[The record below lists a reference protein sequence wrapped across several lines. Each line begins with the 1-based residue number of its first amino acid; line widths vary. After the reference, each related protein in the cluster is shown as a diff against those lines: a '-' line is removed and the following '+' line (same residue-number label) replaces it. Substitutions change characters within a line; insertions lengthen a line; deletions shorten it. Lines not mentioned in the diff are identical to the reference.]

1 MHRMPT
7 PLQIDVI
14 TIFPEMLEGFIGS
27 SMLKRAAQSQAAH
40 FNLVNLRDFTSDRHR
55 TVDDRPYGGG
65 PGMIM
70 KPEPFFKAV
79 SALRTPETRVVMP
92 SPQGKT
98 FNQDMA
104 RALAGARHLIFLCG
118 HYEGIDDR
126 VAQAL
131 ATDEISIGDYVLTN
145 GTLAAAVMID
155 AIVRLLPGVLGA
167 PDGTADESFCGNRLE
182 YPQFTRPEVF
192 CDLRV
197 PEVLRSGD
205 HRAIARWRAE
215 ESRRRTLERRPDI
228 IMAPPPDAGGA

>member
-1 MHRMPT
+1 MHSMST
-7 PLQIDVI
+7 PLQIDIV
-14 TIFPEMLEGFIGS
+14 TIFPEMLEGFIGT
-27 SMLKRAAQSQAAH
+27 SMLKRATQMQAVH
-40 FNLVNLRDFTSDRHR
+40 FNLVNLRDFTTDRHR

-79 SALRTPETRVVMP
+79 SALRTQEARVVMT

-98 FNQDMA
+98 FNQTMA
-104 RALAGARHLIFLCG
+104 RELSNARHLIFLCG

-126 VAQAL
+126 VAQTL
-131 ATDEISIGDYVLTN
+131 VTDEISIGDYILTN
-145 GTLAAAVMID
+145 GALAAAVIID
-155 AIVRLLPGVLGA
+155 AVVRLLPGVLGA

-192 CDLRV
+192 CNLRV

-205 HRAIARWRAE
+205 HMAIARWRAD
-215 ESRRRTLERRPDI
+215 ESRRRTLERRPD
-228 IMAPPPDAGGA
+228 MLAADEDKSEN

>member
-1 MHRMPT
+1 MST
-7 PLQIDVI
+7 PLQIDIV
-14 TIFPEMLEGFIGS
+14 TIFPEMLEGFIGT
-27 SMLKRAAQSQAAH
+27 SMLKRAAQMQAVH
-40 FNLVNLRDFTSDRHR
+40 FNLVNLRDFTTDRHR

-79 SALRTPETRVVMP
+79 SALRTQDARVVMT

-98 FNQDMA
+98 FNQAMA
-104 RALAGARHLIFLCG
+104 RELSSAQHLIFLCG

-145 GTLAAAVMID
+145 GTLAAAVVID
-155 AIVRLLPGVLGA
+155 AVVRLLPGVLGA

-192 CDLRV
+192 CNLRV

-205 HRAIARWRAE
+205 HMAIARWRAD
-215 ESRRRTLERRPDI
+215 ESRRRTLERRPD
-228 IMAPPPDAGGA
+228 MLAADDGKSEK

>member
-1 MHRMPT
+1 MST
-7 PLQIDVI
+7 PLQIDIV
-14 TIFPEMLEGFIGS
+14 TIFPEMLEGFIGT
-27 SMLKRAAQSQAAH
+27 SMLKRATQMQAVH
-40 FNLVNLRDFTSDRHR
+40 FNLVNLRDFTTDRHR

-79 SALRTPETRVVMP
+79 SALRTQEARVVMT

-98 FNQDMA
+98 FNQTMA
-104 RALAGARHLIFLCG
+104 RALSNARHLIFLCG

-126 VAQAL
+126 GAQTL
-131 ATDEISIGDYVLTN
+131 VTDEISIGDYILTN
-145 GTLAAAVMID
+145 GALAAAVIID
-155 AIVRLLPGVLGA
+155 AVVRLLPGVLGA

-192 CDLRV
+192 CNLRV

-205 HRAIARWRAE
+205 HMAIARWRAD
-215 ESRRRTLERRPDI
+215 ESRRRTLERRPD
-228 IMAPPPDAGGA
+228 MLAADEDKSEN

>member
-1 MHRMPT
+1 MST
-7 PLQIDVI
+7 PLQIDIV
-14 TIFPEMLEGFIGS
+14 TIFPEMLEGFIGT
-27 SMLKRAAQSQAAH
+27 SMLKRATQMQAVH
-40 FNLVNLRDFTSDRHR
+40 FNLVNLRDFTTDRHR

-79 SALRTPETRVVMP
+79 SALRTQEARVVMT

-98 FNQDMA
+98 FNQTMA
-104 RALAGARHLIFLCG
+104 RELSNARHLIFLCG

-126 VAQAL
+126 VAQTL
-131 ATDEISIGDYVLTN
+131 VTDEISIGDYILTN
-145 GTLAAAVMID
+145 GALAAAVIID
-155 AIVRLLPGVLGA
+155 AVVRLLPGVLGA

-192 CDLRV
+192 CNLRV

-205 HRAIARWRAE
+205 HMAIARWRAD
-215 ESRRRTLERRPDI
+215 ESRRRTLERRPD
-228 IMAPPPDAGGA
+228 MLAADEDKSEN